1 MGEHGMTEG
10 GGDEEKIRRWL
21 AFRGFELAAS
31 GRGSVEVEGKDV
43 VEQIEGNGRHRAYSE
58 ARSVGQG
65 RREGA
70 QRAGDLDFL
79 L

>member
-1 MGEHGMTEG
+1 
-10 GGDEEKIRRWL
+10 
-21 AFRGFELAAS
+21 
-31 GRGSVEVEGKDV
+31 VEVEGKNV
-43 VEQIEGNGRHRAYSE
+43 VEQIEGDGRHRAHSE